1 MTRLPFFPSKL
12 SHQSEAS
19 HASKISSCLDLLC
32 SGAINYSVSR
42 FSLFVLVL
50 LGVERLTLMDMK
62 KII

>member
-1 MTRLPFFPSKL
+1 MSRLPFFPSKL

-32 SGAINYSVSR
+32 SGAINYSVSC
-42 FSLFVLVL
+42 FSLFVLV